1 MARVKK
7 GYKKGS
13 KKGSKGANVP
23 KKTEGPK
30 KTEEVTIVKPKVPYS
45 TTHPVHGFQINFSSG
60 IPEGAVAA
68 ATESFGDDNSKFSKW
83 LNPCFSNDINIKSVN
98 IDAVTMF
105 GKNIGFLYI
114 NAQAFD
120 AKNNQI
126 PGIAFLRG
134 DSVCCLLIIK
144 EVSDGSENESSDASN
159 SSAAGGGS
167 LVQARY
173 HMVVVEEIKLPVSR
187 AICQTPAGMLDG
199 SYNMKGKMIDEIKE
213 ETGITISNNYAN
225 YESLPSGEMPLNTL
239 VQFDEFIPSQGGCD
253 EKIKV
258 FAYMCERTVDQMTA
272 INKSVQGE
280 KKEGE
285 NIIVHIKPLSWT
297 IIDKMCDSKLLIAA
311 SKFERKFP
319 GYIEL

>member
-1 MARVKK
+1 MPVAFE
-7 GYKKGS
+7 
-13 KKGSKGANVP
+13 ATAPPP
-23 KKTEGPK
+23 KALSNT
-30 KTEEVTIVKPKVPYS
+30 
-45 TTHPVHGFQINFSSG
+45 
-60 IPEGAVAA
+60 
-68 ATESFGDDNSKFSKW
+68 NSKFNKW
-83 LNPCFSNDINIKSVN
+83 VQPCFSNDIDIKSVN

-105 GKNIGFLYI
+105 GPNIGFLYV

-144 EVSDGSENESSDASN
+144 EVSDGTNNESSDASN

-167 LVQARY
+167 LVQTRY

-199 SYNMKGKMIDEIKE
+199 ASNIKGKMIDEIKE
-213 ETGITISNNYAN
+213 ETGITISNNTAH

-239 VQFDEFIPSQGGCD
+239 VQFDEFYPSQGGCD
-253 EKIKV
+253 EKVKV
-258 FAYMCERTVDQMTA
+258 FAYMCERTVDEMTA

-297 IIDKMCDSKLLIAA
+297 EITKLQDSKLWVSAGMF
-311 SKFERKFP
+311 SQKFP
-319 GYIEL
+319 GYIGC